1 MTQPADI
8 LEGVAN
14 LAGELAGALQNRLLT
29 PIPEAPGSACP
40 APTPPDPDYQRL
52 WNALGHDPTGMDS
65 LIRRTGLTASRLSS
79 MLLVM
84 ELEGKVSSA
93 YGCYTRT

>member
-1 MTQPADI
+1 
-8 LEGVAN
+8 
-14 LAGELAGALQNRLLT
+14 
-29 PIPEAPGSACP
+29 
-40 APTPPDPDYQRL
+40 
-52 WNALGHDPTGMDS
+52 MDS